1 MSTQF
6 RNGVY
11 YSRLRVPSDLQPFLS
26 KREVVRSLN
35 TSRYRD
41 ANLLAIRWEAYV
53 ADLFAHLRHNAH
65 AMTKQQIQSLVNHYM
80 HSTLEE
86 CEEERAYGEISQ
98 QQHDGVTLAIVDALE
113 TNDIDLTYNPKKIS

>member
-35 TSRYRD
+35 TSSYRD
-41 ANLLAIRWEAYV
+41 ANFLAIRWA
-53 ADLFAHLRHNAH
+53 R
-65 AMTKQQIQSLVNHYM
+65 
-80 HSTLEE
+80 
-86 CEEERAYGEISQ
+86 G
-98 QQHDGVTLAIVDALE
+98 
-113 TNDIDLTYNPKKIS
+113 P